1 MPDNGLAESDLVAL
15 EHPMSEL
22 KLASVDKVSLIAQKD
37 FSASYFKPLRPLVI
51 QDLAKSWPASEK
63 WTPDFFREKHGN
75 KRVKIY
81 DDSFVAAG
89 KHYMSRLKTISMREY
104 IDLVMTSSQDL
115 RMFLYNIKSEIPE
128 LVDDIIFPSLIDGLS
143 RNFVFMFFGCKG
155 SVTQM
160 HFDIDMS
167 HVFHTG
173 MYGEKTVYLFPYDQ
187 GENLHR
193 YPFTCRSYV
202 DVERPDFQQYPG
214 LKDAQGYKVELE
226 PGETLYIPSGY
237 WHHFVYDEPG
247 YSVSLRCSNR
257 TWPGKLRG
265 YYNLFIMSPIDRL
278 MNMISPQSWFDW
290 KEQQALKTF

>member
-1 MPDNGLAESDLVAL
+1 MTEL
-15 EHPMSEL
+15 ELST
-22 KLASVDKVSLIAQKD
+22 VDKVSLIEQKD
-37 FSASYFKPLRPLVI
+37 FSDSYFKPLRPLVI
-51 QDLAKSWPASEK
+51 QDLAKSWPASKK
-63 WTPDFFREKHGN
+63 WSPDFFREQYGN
-75 KRVKIY
+75 KKVKVY

-89 KHYMSRLKTISMREY
+89 KHYMSKLKTISLKQY
-104 IDLVMTSSQDL
+104 IDTIMTSSQNL

-128 LVDDIIFPSLIDGLS
+128 LVDDIIFPTLINGLS

-167 HVFHTG
+167 HVFHTA
-173 MYGEKTVYLFPYDQ
+173 MYGKKTVYLFPYEQ
-187 GENLHR
+187 GKNLHR

-247 YSVSLRCSNR
+247 YSVSLRCTNS
-257 TWPGKLRG
+257 TWQGKLLG
-265 YYNLFIMSPIDRL
+265 FYNLLVMSPIDRL
-278 MNMISPQSWFDW
+278 MNIISPQGWFDW
-290 KEQQALKTF
+290 KEQQALKTY